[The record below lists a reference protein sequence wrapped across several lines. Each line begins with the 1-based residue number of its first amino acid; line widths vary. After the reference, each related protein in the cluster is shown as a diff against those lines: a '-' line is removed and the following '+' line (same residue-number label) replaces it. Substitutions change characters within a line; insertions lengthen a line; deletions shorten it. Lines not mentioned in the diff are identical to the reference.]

1 VTLLTFN
8 TLSIENL
15 ETREEINDLLV
26 QLAYAINKFLTYK
39 ENKGSRFYFEE
50 KNIFNLKIIE
60 GYNFGDALKSI
71 KPEISRTLH
80 LFMKQQ
86 CNSDC
91 LNKMSDKE
99 IENIIDSNLYFDD
112 EEYNS
117 QKYLILSYS
126 LDKKTFLLSFGKD
139 RWTKYKIIA
148 NKLKENGHSE
158 KVILDN
164 IANKEHVIAH
174 YNQKQLDKL
183 PTTDI
188 IYSDNFKDWL
198 LSIDVIH
205 RDKTIEKLQFV
216 ASKNFEG
223 RRENNIA
230 PIATK
235 KIKYLKEIIVG
246 SAGGM
251 SYAQIRVF
259 FKPYNEKSLI
269 LNGFIKQNESSQDKK
284 YDEEIEIANKIF
296 EDIKKEINEI

>member
-26 QLAYAINKFLTYK
+26 QLAYGIKKFLAYK
-39 ENKGSRFYFEE
+39 EYKGSRFYFEE
-50 KNIFNLKIIE
+50 KNILNLEIIE
-60 GYNFGDALKSI
+60 GYKFGDALKSI
-71 KPEISRTLH
+71 KPEISTPLSI
-80 LFMKQQ
+80 FITGQ

-91 LNKMSDKE
+91 LNKMSDEE

-112 EEYNS
+112 EEYNA

-139 RWTKYKIIA
+139 RWINYKIIA
-148 NKLKENGHSE
+148 SKLKENGNSE

-174 YNQKQLDKL
+174 YNQKQLGKL

-198 LSIDVIH
+198 LSIDAIH

-230 PIATK
+230 PIATE
-235 KIKYLKEIIVG
+235 KIEHLKEIVVG

-259 FKPYNEKSLI
+259 FKPYNEKYLI

-296 EDIKKEINEI
+296 EDIKKEIHEI

>member
-8 TLSIENL
+8 TLSIEEL
-15 ETREEINDLLV
+15 EDKSEINKLLI
-26 QLAYAINKFLTYK
+26 QLAYGIKKFLTYK
-39 ENKGSRFYFEE
+39 EFKGSRFYFEGN
-50 KNIFNLKIIE
+50 NILNLNFFE
-60 GYNFGDALKSI
+60 NYNFIDALNSL
-71 KPEISRTLH
+71 KPEISQPLSY
-80 LFMKQQ
+80 FISMQ

-91 LNKMSDKE
+91 LNKMSDEE
-99 IENIIDSNLYFDD
+99 IEKIIDSNLYFDD
-112 EEYNS
+112 EEYNA

-126 LDKKTFLLSFGKD
+126 LAKKTFLLSFGKD
-139 RWTKYKIIA
+139 RWINYKIIA
-148 NKLKENGHSE
+148 NKLKEDGSSE

-183 PTTDI
+183 PMENI

-205 RDKTIEKLQFV
+205 REKTIEKLQFV

-223 RRENNIA
+223 RRENSIA
-230 PIATK
+230 PITTE
-235 KIKYLKEIIVG
+235 KIEHLKEIIVG

-251 SYAQIRVF
+251 SYAQIRVL
-259 FKPYNEKSLI
+259 FKPYNEKYLI

-296 EDIKKEINEI
+296 EDIKKETNEI

>member
-1 VTLLTFN
+1 MTLLTFN

-15 ETREEINDLLV
+15 ETKEEINDLLV
-26 QLAYAINKFLTYK
+26 QLAYGIKKFLAYK
-39 ENKGSRFYFEE
+39 EYKGSRFYFEE
-50 KNIFNLKIIE
+50 KNILNLEIIE
-60 GYNFGDALKSI
+60 GYKFRDALKSI
-71 KPEISRTLH
+71 KPEISTPLSI
-80 LFMKQQ
+80 FITEQ

-91 LNKMSDKE
+91 LNKMSDE
-99 IENIIDSNLYFDD
+99 DIENIIDSNLYFDD
-112 EEYNS
+112 EAYDN

-126 LDKKTFLLSFGKD
+126 LNKKTFLLSFGKD
-139 RWTKYKIIA
+139 RWVDYKIIA
-148 NKLKENGHSE
+148 SKLKEDGELS

-164 IANKEHVIAH
+164 IANKEHVVSH
-174 YNQKQLDKL
+174 YNKKQLNKL
-183 PTTDI
+183 PTTNI
-188 IYSDNFKDWL
+188 IYSNDFKDWL
-198 LSIDVIH
+198 LSIDVVH

-230 PIATK
+230 PIATE
-235 KIKYLKEIIVG
+235 KIEHLKEIIVG

-259 FKPYNEKSLI
+259 FKPYNEKYLI

-296 EDIKKEINEI
+296 EDIKKETNEI

>member
-1 VTLLTFN
+1 MTLLTFN
-8 TLSIENL
+8 TLSIEHL
-15 ETREEINDLLV
+15 ETKEEINDLLV
-26 QLAYAINKFLTYK
+26 QLAYGINKFLTYK

-50 KNIFNLKIIE
+50 KNILNLEIID
-60 GYNFGDALKSI
+60 GYNFIDALKSI
-71 KPEISRTLH
+71 KPEVSRTLH

-91 LNKMSDKE
+91 LNKMSNED

-112 EEYNS
+112 EPYDN

-126 LDKKTFLLSFGKD
+126 LNKKTFLLSFGKD
-139 RWTKYKIIA
+139 RWVDYKIIA
-148 NKLKENGHSE
+148 SKVKEDGELS

-164 IANKEHVIAH
+164 IANKEHVVAH
-174 YNQKQLDKL
+174 YNNKQLNKL
-183 PTTDI
+183 PTTNI

-198 LSIDVIH
+198 LSIDTIH

-230 PIATK
+230 PIASE
-235 KIKYLKEIIVG
+235 KIEHLKEIIVG
-246 SAGGM
+246 SAGGI

-259 FKPYNEKSLI
+259 FKAYNDKYLI

-284 YDEEIEIANKIF
+284 YDDEIEIANKIF
-296 EDIKKEINEI
+296 ENIKKETNEI

>member
-1 VTLLTFN
+1 MTLLTFN

-15 ETREEINDLLV
+15 ETREEINDLLI
-26 QLAYAINKFLTYK
+26 QLAYGIKKFLSYK

-50 KNIFNLKIIE
+50 KNILNLKIID

-71 KPEISRTLH
+71 KPEISRPLH
-80 LFMKQQ
+80 LFMEQQ

-91 LNKMSDKE
+91 LNKMSDEE
-99 IENIIDSNLYFDD
+99 IEKIIDSNLYFDD
-112 EEYNS
+112 EPYTS

-126 LDKKTFLLSFGKD
+126 LDKKTFLLSFGKS
-139 RWTKYKIIA
+139 RWENFKIIA
-148 NKLKENGHSE
+148 NRLRENGNSE

-164 IANKEHVIAH
+164 IANKEHVVAH

-183 PTTDI
+183 PTTNI
-188 IYSDNFKDWL
+188 IYSESFKKWL
-198 LSIDVIH
+198 LSIDTIH
-205 RDKTIEKLQFV
+205 RNKTIEKLQFV

-230 PIATK
+230 PITTE
-235 KIKYLKEIIVG
+235 KIEHLKEIIVG
-246 SAGGM
+246 SAGGV

-259 FKPYNEKSLI
+259 FKAYREKYII
-269 LNGFIKQNESSQDKK
+269 LNGFIKQNESNQDKK

-296 EDIKKEINEI
+296 ENIKKETNEI

>member
-1 VTLLTFN
+1 MTLLTFN

-15 ETREEINDLLV
+15 ETKEEINGLLV
-26 QLAYAINKFLTYK
+26 QLAYGIKKFLAYK
-39 ENKGSRFYFEE
+39 EYKGSRFYFEE
-50 KNIFNLKIIE
+50 KNILNLEIIE
-60 GYNFGDALKSI
+60 GYKFRDALKSI
-71 KPEISRTLH
+71 KPEISTPLSI
-80 LFMKQQ
+80 FITEQ

-91 LNKMSDKE
+91 LNKMSDE
-99 IENIIDSNLYFDD
+99 DIENIIDSNLYFDD
-112 EEYNS
+112 EAYDN

-126 LDKKTFLLSFGKD
+126 LNKKTFLLSFGKD
-139 RWTKYKIIA
+139 RWVDYKIIA
-148 NKLKENGHSE
+148 SKLKEDGELS

-164 IANKEHVIAH
+164 IANKEHVVSH
-174 YNQKQLDKL
+174 YNKKQLNKL
-183 PTTDI
+183 PTTNI
-188 IYSDNFKDWL
+188 IYSNDFKDWL
-198 LSIDVIH
+198 LSIDVVH

-230 PIATK
+230 PIATE
-235 KIKYLKEIIVG
+235 KIEHLKEIIVG

-259 FKPYNEKSLI
+259 FKPYNEKYLI

-296 EDIKKEINEI
+296 EDIKKETNEI

>member
-15 ETREEINDLLV
+15 ENREEVNDLLV
-26 QLAYAINKFLTYK
+26 QLAYGITKFLSYK
-39 ENKGSRFYFEE
+39 EYKGSRFYFEE
-50 KNIFNLKIIE
+50 KNIFNLEIIE
-60 GYNFGDALKSI
+60 GYKFGDALISI
-71 KPEISRTLH
+71 KPEIARTLH

-91 LNKMSDKE
+91 LNKMSDEE
-99 IENIIDSNLYFDD
+99 IENIIDSDLYFDD
-112 EEYNS
+112 EPYNA

-139 RWTKYKIIA
+139 RWINYKIIA
-148 NKLKENGHSE
+148 NKLKENGNSE

-188 IYSDNFKDWL
+188 IYSNDFKDWL
-198 LSIDVIH
+198 LSLDIIH

-216 ASKNFEG
+216 ASQNFEG

-235 KIKYLKEIIVG
+235 KIEHLKEIIVG

-259 FKPYNEKSLI
+259 FKPYAEKYLI
-269 LNGFIKQNESSQDKK
+269 LNGFIKQNESNQDEK
-284 YDEEIEIANKIF
+284 YEEEIEIANKIF
-296 EDIKKEINEI
+296 EDIKKETDEI